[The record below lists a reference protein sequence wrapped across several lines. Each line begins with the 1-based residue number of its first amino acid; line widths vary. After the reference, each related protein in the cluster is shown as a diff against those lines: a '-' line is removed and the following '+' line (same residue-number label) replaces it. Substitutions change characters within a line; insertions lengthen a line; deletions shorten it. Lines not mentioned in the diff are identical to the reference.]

1 MTNENLSLGIK
12 RLPYSQMLKSEVA
25 DYVEKTIAIV
35 ENHDLESPLIT
46 PMFEKVRA
54 KEADIKLLRLCYGID
69 TERLRV
75 NKVKS
80 KMMLVFSAFKIK
92 VKLISKSNPELDMH
106 PIQNA
111 INKHLSLLHK
121 TKNDK
126 QLTQKVAGFFD
137 LLNENEE
144 LSTALNDFDLTS
156 EVDSMKAIF
165 AQMERAT
172 KKRVA
177 LLSQRPKVS
186 TRAIVN
192 GMREAVDNLFKGIE
206 VANMV
211 GTLPDGEEP
220 GEPIEVVPLIDEL
233 NQLSDMYSRSISIRV
248 ANNKRK
254 AKGEDETEGETEGED
269 EPIEVPEDPNE
280 DGDPQNRQT
289 TALNDTEGMGDS
301 SVGLIRENEDD

>member
-1 MTNENLSLGIK
+1 MKIRFG
-12 RLPYSQMLKSEVA
+12 VA
-25 DYVEKTIAIV
+25 VD
-35 ENHDLESPLIT
+35 H

-75 NKVKS
+75 SKVKS

-165 AQMERAT
+165 TQMERAT

-177 LLSQRPKVS
+177 LLSQLPKVS

-192 GMREAVDNLFKGIE
+192 GMREAVDNLFKGRGG
-206 VANMV
+206 NMV
-211 GTLPDGEEP
+211 
-220 GEPIEVVPLIDEL
+220 VPYLME
-233 NQLSDMYSRSISIRV
+233 NSQASQLS
-248 ANNKRK
+248 
-254 AKGEDETEGETEGED
+254 GTC
-269 EPIEVPEDPNE
+269 
-280 DGDPQNRQT
+280 
-289 TALNDTEGMGDS
+289 
-301 SVGLIRENEDD
+301 

>member
-111 INKHLSLLHK
+111 INKHLRHLYK
-121 TKNDK
+121 CKNDK
-126 QLTQKVAGFFD
+126 QLSQKVAGFFD
-137 LLNENEE
+137 LLDDNEE
-144 LSTALNDFDLTS
+144 MATALS
-156 EVDSMKAIF
+156 EFNLIEKVDTMKAAF
-165 AQMERAT
+165 
-172 KKRVA
+172 
-177 LLSQRPKVS
+177 SKVEMS
-186 TRAIVN
+186 GLNNVN
-192 GMREAVDNLFKGIE
+192 
-206 VANMV
+206 
-211 GTLPDGEEP
+211 
-220 GEPIEVVPLIDEL
+220 
-233 NQLSDMYSRSISIRV
+233 
-248 ANNKRK
+248 
-254 AKGEDETEGETEGED
+254 AK
-269 EPIEVPEDPNE
+269 
-280 DGDPQNRQT
+280 
-289 TALNDTEGMGDS
+289 
-301 SVGLIRENEDD
+301 

>member
-1 MTNENLSLGIK
+1 
-12 RLPYSQMLKSEVA
+12 MLKSEVA

-69 TERLRV
+69 TERLRG
-75 NKVKS
+75 NKVMS

-126 QLTQKVAGFFD
+126 QLSQKVAGFFD
-137 LLNENEE
+137 LLNDNEE
-144 LSTALNDFDLTS
+144 LATALNDFDLTG

-165 AQMERAT
+165 TQMERAT

-192 GMREAVDNLFKGIE
+192 GMKEAVDNLFKGIE
-206 VANMV
+206 VAHMV
-211 GTLPDGEEP
+211 GTLPNGEEP
-220 GEPIEVVPLIDEL
+220 GEPIEVAPLIDEL

-254 AKGEDETEGETEGED
+254 NKVEDETDGED
-269 EPIEVPEDPNE
+269 EPIDESETPAEDDTTAPLGDDSSPEVLDET
-280 DGDPQNRQT
+280 DGDWT
-289 TALNDTEGMGDS
+289 DLTF
-301 SVGLIRENEDD
+301 

>member
-111 INKHLSLLHK
+111 INKHLSLLLVRK
-121 TKNDK
+121 LRVRSNNVIKF
-126 QLTQKVAGFFD
+126 LA
-137 LLNENEE
+137 
-144 LSTALNDFDLTS
+144 TS
-156 EVDSMKAIF
+156 
-165 AQMERAT
+165 
-172 KKRVA
+172 
-177 LLSQRPKVS
+177 
-186 TRAIVN
+186 
-192 GMREAVDNLFKGIE
+192 
-206 VANMV
+206 
-211 GTLPDGEEP
+211 
-220 GEPIEVVPLIDEL
+220 
-233 NQLSDMYSRSISIRV
+233 
-248 ANNKRK
+248 
-254 AKGEDETEGETEGED
+254 
-269 EPIEVPEDPNE
+269 
-280 DGDPQNRQT
+280 
-289 TALNDTEGMGDS
+289 
-301 SVGLIRENEDD
+301 